1 MAEMVLT
8 QEQDNNK
15 IPNFPANKVKI
26 ICQPG
31 DLVCFGTL
39 TITAAH
45 LTYGERANEGA
56 AFLTQQIN
64 SAQAKIKARKAKR
77 AAEEAAKKAVTNVK
91 KMVGRALVV

>member
-1 MAEMVLT
+1 M
-8 QEQDNNK
+8 
-15 IPNFPANKVKI
+15 I

-45 LTYGERANEGA
+45 LTYGERAAEGA
-56 AFLTQQIN
+56 AFLVQQVKG
-64 SAQAKIKARKAKR
+64 AQAKIKARKAKR
-77 AAEEAAKKAVTNVK
+77 ASEEATKKAVESVK

>member
-1 MAEMVLT
+1 MMGMVLM
-8 QEQDNNK
+8 QGQDNNQ

-45 LTYGERANEGA
+45 LTYGQRANEGA

-64 SAQAKIKARKAKR
+64 GAQAKINARKAKR
-77 AAEEAAKKAVTNVK
+77 AAEEAANKAVKDLKN
-91 KMVGRALVV
+91 MVGRALVI